1 MQQPQRFAMMG
12 ATLVLALASGQL
24 VQSIGPRAAPQPP
37 AANPAN
43 WRDADMSAVVNI
55 TPTAGK
61 QTPSLGEAA
70 RLPALS
76 LRLPV
81 ADSGIVHAPSDAER
95 HFDEYGRLCA
105 APVLLLQAAA
115 DAMMQLTLDAPCM
128 GQMPVLLHHAGMDLA
143 LRTDAAGR
151 AQMLLP
157 ALASP
162 ASVSADLPDGSQI
175 SAGVTVPGLDAVN
188 RVAISGPGTFIFNA
202 AEATTAFGGAPQLQG
217 KLMLLGEDLGPDYP
231 MVQLYSGPA
240 ATTDVSFTL
249 EVPVTEE
256 ACNSDL
262 ALSSLRMQRGGA
274 VEAMPIEIALPDCA
288 AVGEAVLLPLPDLT
302 SAKLSMALADT
313 PAN

>member
-1 MQQPQRFAMMG
+1 MQQAQRFAMMG
-12 ATLVLALASGQL
+12 ATLMLALASGEL

-37 AANPAN
+37 AANPAH
-43 WRDADMSAVVNI
+43 WRDVDMGAVVNI

-61 QTPSLGEAA
+61 QSAGFGEAA
-70 RLPALS
+70 HLPALS

-105 APVLLLQAAA
+105 APVLLAQAAP
-115 DAMMQLTLDAPCM
+115 DAMIQLTLDAPCM

-151 AQMLLP
+151 AEMLLP

-162 ASVSADLPDGSQI
+162 AQVAADLPDGSRI
-175 SAGVTVPGLDAVN
+175 SVSVTVPGLDAVN

-202 AEATTAFGGAPQLQG
+202 AEATTAFGGAAQSQG
-217 KLMLLGEDLGPDYP
+217 QLMLLGEDLGATYP
-231 MVQLYSGPA
+231 MAQLYSGPA

-262 ALSSLRMQRGGA
+262 TLSSLRMQRGGT

-302 SAKLSMALADT
+302 SPALSLASAET